1 MEIPILFLKF
11 NSKKGH
17 RKSSIKVN
25 IWNLLYYL
33 ITYKY
38 QLIYNIIVVGVT
50 ALAGATALG
59 DGMDTKIPKIRRKN
73 KRNYGEKQM
82 SNTENGSKII
92 FTLRI
97 LFVLLIVANISM
109 DLYFLGSVDYKNIK
123 WMIVTLVFL
132 FIVE

>member
-1 MEIPILFLKF
+1 
-11 NSKKGH
+11 
-17 RKSSIKVN
+17 
-25 IWNLLYYL
+25 
-33 ITYKY
+33 
-38 QLIYNIIVVGVT
+38 
-50 ALAGATALG
+50 
-59 DGMDTKIPKIRRKN
+59 
-73 KRNYGEKQM
+73 M

-92 FTLRI
+92 FALRI

>member
-38 QLIYNIIVVGVT
+38 QLIYNIIVGGVT
-50 ALAGATALG
+50 TLAGATALG
-59 DGMDTKIPKIRRKN
+59 VWNGYKDTEDQKK
-73 KRNYGEKQM
+73 E
-82 SNTENGSKII
+82 
-92 FTLRI
+92 
-97 LFVLLIVANISM
+97 
-109 DLYFLGSVDYKNIK
+109 
-123 WMIVTLVFL
+123 
-132 FIVE
+132 

>member
-1 MEIPILFLKF
+1 
-11 NSKKGH
+11 
-17 RKSSIKVN
+17 
-25 IWNLLYYL
+25 
-33 ITYKY
+33 
-38 QLIYNIIVVGVT
+38 
-50 ALAGATALG
+50 
-59 DGMDTKIPKIRRKN
+59 MDTKIPKIRRKN

-82 SNTENGSKII
+82 SNAESGSKMI
-92 FTLRI
+92 FALRI

>member
-1 MEIPILFLKF
+1 
-11 NSKKGH
+11 
-17 RKSSIKVN
+17 
-25 IWNLLYYL
+25 
-33 ITYKY
+33 
-38 QLIYNIIVVGVT
+38 
-50 ALAGATALG
+50 
-59 DGMDTKIPKIRRKN
+59 MDTKIPKIRRKN

>member
-1 MEIPILFLKF
+1 
-11 NSKKGH
+11 
-17 RKSSIKVN
+17 
-25 IWNLLYYL
+25 
-33 ITYKY
+33 
-38 QLIYNIIVVGVT
+38 
-50 ALAGATALG
+50 
-59 DGMDTKIPKIRRKN
+59 MDTKIPKIQKKN
-73 KRNYGEKQM
+73 ERNYGEKQM

-92 FTLRI
+92 FSLRI